1 MLLDGRTMNES
12 VVPYQLGNGMDLG
25 TEIEIAREPHVREA
39 DPELPPADVVAVL
52 KDPLVLSTSIGT
64 YLALRA
70 AEVVVAKARP
80 FEAQHASVIGVVA
93 ETGIAIAIEIRTE
106 TLDVLG
112 MRRSLVVGV
121 GREAGVVGEIGIGIG
136 TGRRLGAGVAVLM

>member
-1 MLLDGRTMNES
+1 
-12 VVPYQLGNGMDLG
+12 MDLG

-70 AEVVVAKARP
+70 AEAVVAKARP

-93 ETGIAIAIEIRTE
+93 ETGIAIEIRTE

-121 GREAGVVGEIGIGIG
+121 GREAGVVGEIG

>member
-12 VVPYQLGNGMDLG
+12 VVPRQLGNGMDLG

-70 AEVVVAKARP
+70 AEAVVAKARP

-93 ETGIAIAIEIRTE
+93 ETGIAIAIAIEIRTE

-121 GREAGVVGEIGIGIG
+121 GREAGVVGEIG